1 MINDSEKDP
10 NVFLDKNI
18 ENLDLGIKKLLLL
31 DYMIYF
37 NEKEPNEKD
46 IKGLSSGKIPIDLKT
61 S

>member
-1 MINDSEKDP
+1 MINDSEKDS
-10 NVFLDKNI
+10 NIFLDQNI

-37 NEKEPNEKD
+37 NEKEPNEKE
-46 IKGLSSGKIPIDLKT
+46 IKALSSGKIPIDLKT